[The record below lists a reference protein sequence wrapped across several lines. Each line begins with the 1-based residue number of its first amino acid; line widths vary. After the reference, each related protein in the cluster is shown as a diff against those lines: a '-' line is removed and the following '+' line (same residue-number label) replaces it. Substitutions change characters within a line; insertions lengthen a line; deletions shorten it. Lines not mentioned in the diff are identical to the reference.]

1 MAGENVYA
9 PPSADLQPPAEVPS
23 LQALVPDGV
32 IAEFRKMTNW
42 VRFAGDA
49 LTLGGFLVAVIPVFY
64 FSGGGW
70 LGLHLSLLLVVL
82 GRYLRAQSAAVRMVL
97 RRGEYQDLLAVLV
110 YQRKFWRL
118 LGMALV
124 AVLAGVAGVV
134 LFRVQADGFFR

>member
-9 PPSADLQPPAEVPS
+9 PPSAELQPPVEVPS
-23 LQALVPDGV
+23 MEDLVPDGV

-49 LTLGGFLVAVIPVFY
+49 LTLGGFLVAVLPVFY
-64 FSGGGW
+64 FSDGVW
-70 LGLHLSLLLVVL
+70 VGLPLSLLLVVL

-118 LGMALV
+118 LGMALL
-124 AVLAGVAGVV
+124 ASLAGGAAVMLSGIPAG
-134 LFRVQADGFFR
+134 DFFR